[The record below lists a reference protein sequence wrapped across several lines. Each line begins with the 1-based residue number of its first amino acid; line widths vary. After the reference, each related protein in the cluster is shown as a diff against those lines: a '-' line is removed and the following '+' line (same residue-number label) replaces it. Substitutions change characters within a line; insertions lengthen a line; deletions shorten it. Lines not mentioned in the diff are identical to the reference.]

1 VSRFTARRREQ
12 EAETIEQLVAG
23 LPSLAEVLE
32 EVDRPRACRP
42 RRAPQRAWQALAD
55 ALDDQNARGP
65 PRPGRA
71 NGREEILSTRMDDHG
86 NGAGLFLKIA
96 GLCLACGVVALIALM
111 IFWRAVYAFGIFG
124 AFLVGVVVIL
134 LFGWIYDRRNARTQ
148 V

>member
-1 VSRFTARRREQ
+1 
-12 EAETIEQLVAG
+12 
-23 LPSLAEVLE
+23 
-32 EVDRPRACRP
+32 
-42 RRAPQRAWQALAD
+42 
-55 ALDDQNARGP
+55 
-65 PRPGRA
+65 
-71 NGREEILSTRMDDHG
+71 MDDHG